1 MKRHNSGGGCW
12 LNIESLAL
20 LISILIISISI
31 YALLKYSHLFKET
44 MAVVLFSFS
53 ASVIT
58 WGVIFLLAI
67 EYSLVENIRT
77 PGMAVLFI
85 SLFSFTMLAFSLV
98 FYNLKNI
105 EQDKNSLGYFIS
117 SIVAGVFLVAIQ
129 CTLYLELTGF
139 DTYILNNTLL
149 FAVLHTII
157 TLFLLTRVLQQIR
170 FDQLHSRVKVKNLS
184 LGIISII
191 CGYSLFCSFITVL
204 ESFSLTVN
212 YDIFNVEYVSTI
224 LLFAITV
231 AQGERQYLDERAKLN
246 YLAYHDSLTGLH
258 NRTYMQESLSKKT
271 RESKLPFYV
280 LLLDL
285 DYFKHIND
293 THGHFFGDEV
303 LIKVSS
309 FIKSKLGP
317 LDRAG
322 RLGGDEFVIFY
333 HEEMNDLS
341 IEDFCGSI
349 LDYLSNPLV
358 INGRQITV
366 TTSIGVASYPD
377 NAETPGELLVKADIS
392 MYKTKGDGR
401 NSFTIFNNQLEEQFN
416 KDITFQADLSKAL
429 LNNEFEVYYQPV
441 ISLKDKKVVGFEA
454 LLRWNHP
461 EKGMVSPGEFI
472 HIAEETGMIVSIGE
486 WVVREACR
494 QIHDWNRLLNQ
505 EYTISVNLSL
515 KQFSKK
521 DIFEVLWD
529 IIMETGISPSLVT
542 IEITESMAMVNTEH
556 TLSLLEKFKVNGIGI
571 SIDDFGTGYSS
582 LSYLKD
588 FSIHSIKIDR
598 SFIKSV
604 NESGKDD
611 AIVKAIM
618 SIAENLGIEVVAE
631 GVELPQQEH
640 FLVREQCRYAQGYHY
655 SRPLNSSDLLKY
667 LKGNRIVP
675 SVDPALPC

>member
-1 MKRHNSGGGCW
+1 MST
-12 LNIESLAL
+12 ESLTL
-20 LISILIISISI
+20 FISVLMISISI

-44 MAVVLFSFS
+44 QAVIIYSFS
-53 ASVIT
+53 ASVVT
-58 WGVIFLLAI
+58 WVIFFLLAA
-67 EYSLVENIRT
+67 EYGLQEHLRK
-77 PGMAVLFI
+77 PGMFILLI
-85 SLFSFTMLAFSLV
+85 SLFVFTILAFSLV

-105 EQDKNSLGYFIS
+105 AQDRNSLGYFLS
-117 SIVAGVFLVAIQ
+117 SIVSGIFLVAIQ
-129 CTLYLELTGF
+129 CSLYLELTGF
-139 DTYILNNTLL
+139 STYILNNTLL
-149 FAVLHTII
+149 FAVLHTVV
-157 TLFLLTRVLQQIR
+157 TLFLLTRVLQQVR
-170 FDQLHSRVKVKNLS
+170 FDQMHSPVKVRNLS
-184 LGIISII
+184 LGIISLI
-191 CGYSLFCSFITVL
+191 CGYSLFGSFITVI
-204 ESFSLTVN
+204 EAFSLTVD
-212 YDIFNVEYVSTI
+212 YALFNVEYISAI
-224 LLFAITV
+224 LLFVIT
-231 AQGERQYLDERAKLN
+231 AAKGERQYMDEREKLN
-246 YLAYHDSLTGLH
+246 YIAYHDSLTGLY
-258 NRTYMQESLSKKT
+258 NRSYMQEALSEKT
-271 RESKLPFYV
+271 EKRDQPFYL

-303 LIKVSS
+303 LIRVSS

-317 LDRAG
+317 HDQAG

-333 HEEMNDLS
+333 HQKIDGLS
-341 IEDFCGSI
+341 IKEFCGSI
-349 LDYLSNPLV
+349 LDYLAEPLV
-358 INGRQITV
+358 IDGRQITV
-366 TTSIGVASYPD
+366 TASIGVASYPD

-401 NSFTIFNNQLEEQFN
+401 NSYTIFNQNLEEQFN
-416 KDITFQADLSKAL
+416 RDVTLQSDLSKAL

-486 WVVREACR
+486 WVVNEACT
-494 QIHDWNRLLNQ
+494 QIHAWNELLNQ

-515 KQFSKK
+515 KQFSKT
-521 DIFEVLWD
+521 DIFEVLWN
-529 IIMETGISPSLVT
+529 IIKDSGISPSLVT

-556 TLSLLEKFKVNGIGI
+556 TLSLLEKFKEKGISI

-640 FLVREQCRYAQGYHY
+640 FLLREQCSYAQGYHY
-655 SRPLNSSDLLKY
+655 SKPLNSSDLLKY
-667 LKGNRIVP
+667 LQGNNIRHLADTV
-675 SVDPALPC
+675 LPC

>member
-1 MKRHNSGGGCW
+1 M
-12 LNIESLAL
+12 NIESLAL

>member
-1 MKRHNSGGGCW
+1 MS
-12 LNIESLAL
+12 IESLTL
-20 LISILIISISI
+20 LSSILVISISI
-31 YALLKYSHLFKET
+31 YLLLKYSHLFKET
-44 MAVVLFSFS
+44 KAVVLYSFS

-58 WGVIFLLAI
+58 WGVIFLLAV
-67 EYSLVENIRT
+67 EYGLGANISK
-77 PGMAVLFI
+77 PGMSILLI
-85 SLFSFTMLAFSLV
+85 SLFSFTILAFSLV

-129 CTLYLELTGF
+129 CSLYLEFTGF

-149 FAVLHTII
+149 FAVLHTVI
-157 TLFLLTRVLQQIR
+157 TLFLLTRVLQQVR
-170 FDQLHSRVKVKNLS
+170 FDQLHSPAKVKNVS
-184 LGIISII
+184 LVIISII
-191 CGYSLFCSFITVL
+191 CGHSLFGSFITVI
-204 ESFSLTVN
+204 EAFSLTVN
-212 YDIFNVEYVSTI
+212 YDLFNVEYVSAI

-246 YLAYHDSLTGLH
+246 YLAYHDSLTGLY
-258 NRTYMQESLSKKT
+258 NRSYMQESISKKT
-271 RESKLPFYV
+271 GESRSPFHV

-333 HEEMNDLS
+333 HEEMNELTV
-341 IEDFCGSI
+341 EEFCESI
-349 LDYLSNPLV
+349 LDYLSNPLI
-358 INGRQITV
+358 INDRQITV
-366 TTSIGVASYPD
+366 TTSIGVASYPE

-401 NSFTIFNNQLEEQFN
+401 NSYTIFNRQLEEEFN
-416 KDITFQADLSKAL
+416 KDITLQADLSKAL
-429 LNNEFEVYYQPV
+429 LNKEFEVYYQPV
-441 ISLKDKKVVGFEA
+441 VSLKDKKVVGFEA

-494 QIHDWNRLLNQ
+494 QIHDWNRQLNQ

-521 DIFEVLWD
+521 DIFEVLWE
-529 IIMETGISPSLVT
+529 IITDSGISPSLVT
-542 IEITESMAMVNTEH
+542 IEITESMAMVNTAH
-556 TLSLLEKFKVNGIGI
+556 TLSLLEKFRENGIGI
-571 SIDDFGTGYSS
+571 SIDDLGTGYSS

-588 FSIHSIKIDR
+588 FSIQSIKIDR

-640 FLVREQCRYAQGYHY
+640 FLLREQCRYAQGYHY

-667 LKGNRIVP
+667 LEGNSLVLT
-675 SVDPALPC
+675 SDPALTS

>member
-1 MKRHNSGGGCW
+1 M
-12 LNIESLAL
+12 
-20 LISILIISISI
+20 
-31 YALLKYSHLFKET
+31 
-44 MAVVLFSFS
+44 
-53 ASVIT
+53 
-58 WGVIFLLAI
+58 AI

-258 NRTYMQESLSKKT
+258 NRSYMQESLSKKT
-271 RESKLPFYV
+271 GESKLPFYV

-529 IIMETGISPSLVT
+529 IITETGISPSLVT

-667 LKGNRIVP
+667 LKGNSIVP
-675 SVDPALPC
+675 SADPALPC